1 MSAAE
6 SVVLVADSARA
17 RLFDAPTPTAAL
29 HEIEDLSNP
38 VARLH
43 EGDLVADR
51 AGVKHG
57 RSAQVHGGSM
67 TAGADAYGGG
77 GMRDHRVEEFAKSV
91 CERLADTVRRTD
103 AERVYIVAEPQFL
116 GLLRARMDAPL
127 RRRVA
132 GEIAKSIAGKPP
144 DEIRRALP
152 PRL

>member
-17 RLFDAPTPTAAL
+17 RLFDASTPTAPL
-29 HEIEDLSNP
+29 HELEHLDNP
-38 VARLH
+38 VARQH
-43 EGDLVADR
+43 EGDLVADG
-51 AGVKHG
+51 AGVRNG
-57 RSAQVHGGSM
+57 ASM
-67 TAGADAYGGG
+67 NAGFDAYGGS

-91 CERLADTVRRTD
+91 CERLADAVRRTD

-127 RRRVA
+127 RKRVA
-132 GEIAKSIAGKPP
+132 GEIAKSIAGKAP

-152 PRL
+152 SRL

>member
-1 MSAAE
+1 VSAAE

-17 RLFDAPTPTAAL
+17 RLFDAPTPTAPL
-29 HEIEDLSNP
+29 HELEDFANP

-51 AGVKHG
+51 AGV
-57 RSAQVHGGSM
+57 RYNEAVSSGS
-67 TAGADAYGGG
+67 DAYGGS
-77 GMRDHRVEEFAKSV
+77 GMRDHRVEEFAAAV
-91 CERLADTVRRTD
+91 CDHLADAVKRAS

-127 RRRVA
+127 RKRVA
-132 GEIAKSIAGKPP
+132 GEIAKSIAGKAP

-152 PRL
+152 SRL